1 MTTSMPALEP
11 ATTMN
16 TPRTQDDE
24 DKNRQTVMQKIKPST
39 IKQQLAPLLRTNYRE
54 LAFGALLW
62 TFLFVSVLVA
72 SFTSGLP
79 PVFVSAVFVF
89 AFVVAYIVMTTTQES
104 VT

>member
-1 MTTSMPALEP
+1 MENSSNSTDSAVL
-11 ATTMN
+11 
-16 TPRTQDDE
+16 
-24 DKNRQTVMQKIKPST
+24 QTGMQKIKMS
-39 IKQQLAPLLRTNYRE
+39 IAQQLAPLLRTNYRE